1 MRCSWWDTLPALDRG
16 WIDPAGWLLLVLTGK
31 RGVGKSSFVD
41 AVCAAG
47 AAHGIRVERLSF
59 SAALKDA
66 CAELASAIP

>member
-1 MRCSWWDTLPALDRG
+1 M
-16 WIDPAGWLLLVLTGK
+16 VLTGK